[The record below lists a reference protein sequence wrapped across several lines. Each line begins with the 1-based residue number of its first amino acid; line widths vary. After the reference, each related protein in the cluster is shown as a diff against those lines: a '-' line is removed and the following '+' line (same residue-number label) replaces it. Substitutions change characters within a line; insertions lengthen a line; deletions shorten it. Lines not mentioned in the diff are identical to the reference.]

1 MWTLIT
7 TKGQRV
13 DGIRRE
19 EDARYAVQT
28 LGITEAI
35 GPYSWQVLDN
45 RGERFVAEL
54 RKAA

>member
-35 GPYSWQVLDN
+35 SPYSWQVLDN

-54 RKAA
+54 RKTA